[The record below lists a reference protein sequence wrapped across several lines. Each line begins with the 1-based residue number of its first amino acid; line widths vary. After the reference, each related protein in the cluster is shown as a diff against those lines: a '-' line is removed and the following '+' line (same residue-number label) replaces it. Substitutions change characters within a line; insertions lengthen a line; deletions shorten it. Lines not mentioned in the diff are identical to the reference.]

1 MTRTSLRAKSLGI
14 ALAAAIM
21 LALVMPPASAQAVQP
36 TVRPLTFDE
45 LVALSE
51 TDRLAPPLK
60 EKLEEVLRS
69 PIVNNEAA
77 PSGARPPR
85 PLTDGLGPV
94 LRTAF
99 WNIERGQ
106 EFDLIRLA
114 FSDVDE
120 FRRAI
125 ALRGTVDPRKLA
137 SIEHQVDTLRNAD
150 VIILNEVDLGMKRT
164 DYRDVAKELAHE

>member
-1 MTRTSLRAKSLGI
+1 MARTTLRTKSLEA
-14 ALAAAIM
+14 ALATAIM
-21 LALVMPPASAQAVQP
+21 FAFGVPLASSQAVQP
-36 TVRPLTFDE
+36 TAHALTFDE

-77 PSGARPPR
+77 LSGARPHR

-125 ALRGTVDPRKLA
+125 ALRGTVDPRKLP
-137 SIEHQVDTLRNAD
+137 
-150 VIILNEVDLGMKRT
+150 
-164 DYRDVAKELAHE
+164 